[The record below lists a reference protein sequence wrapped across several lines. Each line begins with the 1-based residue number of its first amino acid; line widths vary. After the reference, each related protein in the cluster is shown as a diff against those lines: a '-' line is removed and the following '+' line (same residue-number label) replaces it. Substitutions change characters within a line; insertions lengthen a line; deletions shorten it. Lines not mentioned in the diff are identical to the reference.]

1 MKKSMVGITMALAGV
16 GLGAAAVKKASENK
30 AQKWQQMSDK
40 HLALF
45 LMMNQWVK
53 VRQEGKTLSEY
64 FERNNYK
71 NIAIYG
77 MSYAGETLV
86 DELKDSRI
94 CVKYGIDKK
103 ASRINKEID
112 LVTIEDN
119 LQEVDAVV
127 VTAIAFF
134 DEIAEKLEKRL
145 NCPIL
150 SLEDILYEV

>member
-1 MKKSMVGITMALAGV
+1 MKKSMVGITMALAGA
-16 GLGAAAVKKASENK
+16 GLGAAVVKRASENK
-30 AQKWQQMSDK
+30 VQKWQQMSDK

-103 ASRINKEID
+103 ASRINKDID
-112 LVTIEDN
+112 LVTLEDN

-127 VTAIAFF
+127 VTAITFF
-134 DEIAEKLEKRL
+134 DEIAEKLEERL